1 MQPSLFFYV
10 VATWHMVTMTSCTT
24 SRLLSSS
31 ISQVAE
37 LNTSHP
43 PGLVLVLVDCP
54 VLVVAGGVV
63 VAVLAV
69 LTQSST
75 SMLPPGPDTQ

>member
-1 MQPSLFFYV
+1 
-10 VATWHMVTMTSCTT
+10 MVTMTSCTT

-37 LNTSHP
+37 LNNSHP

-54 VLVVAGGVV
+54 VLVVGVV
-63 VAVLAV
+63 GAVLAV

>member
-1 MQPSLFFYV
+1 
-10 VATWHMVTMTSCTT
+10 MVTMTSCTT

-43 PGLVLVLVDCP
+43 PGLVLVLVLVDCP
-54 VLVVAGGVV
+54 VLVVGVV
-63 VAVLAV
+63 GAVLAV

>member
-1 MQPSLFFYV
+1 MQLSLFFYV
-10 VATWHMVTMTSCTT
+10 IITWHMVTMTSCTT

-54 VLVVAGGVV
+54 VLVVAVV
-63 VAVLAV
+63 GAVLAV